1 MKTVLAVVLSLTV
14 AIGLVSVIYLCSQK
28 KEKKI
33 RKTHIFLRDL
43 QDDETDFTSAESKW
57 FELSTLRDATDNFSN
72 QNKLGQGGFGSVYK
86 GTLKD
91 GQDIAVKRLSATSGQ
106 GLQELRNEVI
116 FVAKLQHRNLVRLL
130 GCCLDNNEKL
140 LVYEYLPNSS
150 LDKFLF
156 DDNGSQQLDWSSRY
170 KIIEG
175 IARGLLYLHED
186 SRLRIIHR
194 DLKASNI
201 LLDENMNPKIS
212 DFGLAKH
219 FGLNETQAN
228 TTRIAGTHGYMAPEY
243 LMRGEFSPKSDVFS
257 YGVLVLEIVTGQKNR
272 GVVGY
277 QPASDLVN
285 NVYKH
290 WNEGK
295 ALELKDKRI
304 GEEFPAEQVLRCIH
318 IGLLCVQEDPTKR
331 PCMALAVNML
341 SSYSTSLPPPLIPG
355 FFSKSSCIMESDEH
369 SGNADIQLVER
380 RYRNDSSMQLANLTC
395 INEISM
401 SDMEPR

>member
-1 MKTVLAVVLSLTV
+1 
-14 AIGLVSVIYLCSQK
+14 
-28 KEKKI
+28 
-33 RKTHIFLRDL
+33 
-43 QDDETDFTSAESKW
+43 
-57 FELSTLRDATDNFSN
+57 
-72 QNKLGQGGFGSVYK
+72 

-91 GQDIAVKRLSATSGQ
+91 GQDIAVKRLSARSSQ

-130 GCCLDNNEKL
+130 GCCLDSNEKL
-140 LVYEYLPNSS
+140 LVYEYLPNRS

-201 LLDENMNPKIS
+201 LLDANMNPKIS

-219 FGLNETQAN
+219 FGLNETQGN
-228 TTRIAGTHGYMAPEY
+228 TNRIAGTHGYMAPEY
-243 LMRGEFSPKSDVFS
+243 LMHGEFSPKSDVFS
-257 YGVLVLEIVTGQKNR
+257 YGVLVLETMTGRKNR
-272 GVVGY
+272 GVVRY

-285 NVYKH
+285 DVWKY

-295 ALELKDKRI
+295 VLDLIDKRV
-304 GEEFPAEQVLRCIH
+304 GRGFPAEQVLRCIH
-318 IGLLCVQEDPTKR
+318 IGLLCVQEDPRKR
-331 PCMALAVNML
+331 PSMASVVNML
-341 SSYSTSLPPPLIPG
+341 SSFSTSLPMPSIPG
-355 FFSKSSCIMESDEH
+355 FFSRSRCIMESDEH
-369 SGNADIQLVER
+369 SGNADLQLVGKGHT
-380 RYRNDSSMQLANLTC
+380 NGSTMQHANPTS
-395 INEISM
+395 INEISL
-401 SDMEPR
+401 SDVEPR

>member
-1 MKTVLAVVLSLTV
+1 MVRVKYS
-14 AIGLVSVIYLCSQK
+14 
-28 KEKKI
+28 
-33 RKTHIFLRDL
+33 
-43 QDDETDFTSAESKW
+43 
-57 FELSTLRDATDNFSN
+57 RDATDNFSN
-72 QNKLGQGGFGSVYK
+72 QNKLGQGGFGPVYK
-86 GTLKD
+86 GILKD
-91 GQDIAVKRLSATSGQ
+91 GQDIAVKRLSASSGQ

-150 LDKFLF
+150 LDKILF
-156 DDNGSQQLDWSSRY
+156 DGNGNQQLAWSIRY
-170 KIIEG
+170 KIIEA

-201 LLDENMNPKIS
+201 LLDANMNPKIS

-219 FGLNETQAN
+219 FGLNETQGN
-228 TTRIAGTHGYMAPEY
+228 TNRIAGTLGYMAPEY

-257 YGVLVLEIVTGQKNR
+257 YGVLVLEIVTGRKNR
-272 GVVGY
+272 GVVRY

-285 NVYKH
+285 NVWKH

-304 GEEFPAEQVLRCIH
+304 GVEFPAAQVLRCIH
-318 IGLLCVQEDPTKR
+318 IALLAFRKTQ
-331 PCMALAVNML
+331 
-341 SSYSTSLPPPLIPG
+341 
-355 FFSKSSCIMESDEH
+355 
-369 SGNADIQLVER
+369 
-380 RYRNDSSMQLANLTC
+380 
-395 INEISM
+395 
-401 SDMEPR
+401 

>member
-1 MKTVLAVVLSLTV
+1 M
-14 AIGLVSVIYLCSQK
+14 Q
-28 KEKKI
+28 
-33 RKTHIFLRDL
+33 
-43 QDDETDFTSAESKW
+43 
-57 FELSTLRDATDNFSN
+57 
-72 QNKLGQGGFGSVYK
+72 

-91 GQDIAVKRLSATSGQ
+91 GQDIAVKRLSASSGQ

-175 IARGLLYLHED
+175 ISRGLLYLHED
-186 SRLRIIHR
+186 SRLRIIYR

-257 YGVLVLEIVTGQKNR
+257 YGVLVLEIVTGRKNR

-331 PCMALAVNML
+331 PSMALVVNML
-341 SSYSTSLPPPLIPG
+341 SSYSTSLPTALIPG

-369 SGNADIQLVER
+369 SGNADIQLDER
-380 RYRNDSSMQLANLTC
+380 RYRNGSSMQLANLTC

-401 SDMEPR
+401 SDMEPRWCEGMSEIILKLAFV